1 MGRHE
6 TPQVTDDPK
15 DVKKVRKLMARIDVA
30 MVTSVSQDHEGGL
43 VSRPLSTTVGDDGDA
58 LFLIRSD
65 SAIATDVRA
74 NPQVNLA
81 YTKKTAWLSVSGRAE
96 IVTDRGLVEDLWSKG
111 AEAFME
117 GGPENPEN
125 VVLRV
130 HVETAHLWGGDGV
143 LGLAVDMVKAVTDRD
158 GADGNDDDGSRI
170 VINMK

>member
-15 DVKKVRKLMARIDVA
+15 EVKKVRKLMARIDVA
-30 MVTSVSQDHEGGL
+30 MVTSVSHEHEGGL
-43 VSRPLSTTVGDDGDA
+43 VSRPLSTTVADDGDA

-130 HVETAHLWGGDGV
+130 RVETAHLWGGDGV
-143 LGLAVDMVKAVTDRD
+143 LGLAVDMVKAVADRD
-158 GADGNDDDGSRI
+158 GEDDEDGSRI